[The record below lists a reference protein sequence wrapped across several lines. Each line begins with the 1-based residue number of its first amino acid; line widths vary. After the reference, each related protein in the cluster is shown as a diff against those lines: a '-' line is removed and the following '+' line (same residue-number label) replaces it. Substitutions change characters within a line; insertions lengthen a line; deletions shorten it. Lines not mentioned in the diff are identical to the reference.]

1 MNAVVSHAQQAG
13 ETQRGAL
20 CVIVRVGNTVRYV
33 SAAEAREDDRQR
45 ERRKVAVIII
55 MKVTIIIIT
64 FTEQQQ
70 TLVGLQSQLQN
81 AAPTESTLPANAPSA
96 ARAAAEFI

>member
-45 ERRKVAVIII
+45 EREKVAVIII
-55 MKVTIIIIT
+55 KATIIIRT
-64 FTEQQQ
+64 FTEQQRA
-70 TLVGLQSQLQN
+70 LVGLQSQLQN
-81 AAPTESTLPANAPSA
+81 AAPTESTLPAHAPSA

>member
-33 SAAEAREDDRQR
+33 SAAEAR
-45 ERRKVAVIII
+45 RRKVAVIII